1 MFMVYDCV
9 GCLLQ
14 HFFFFFS
21 LMLSFCEVVENELA
35 CFEGV
40 LGGQECLHGFKIFFC
55 KFVLCIE

>member
-1 MFMVYDCV
+1 MIVLVVF
-9 GCLLQ
+9 
-14 HFFFFFS
+14 FSTFFFFS